1 MHNSIDEL
9 HIFTLNVG
17 YAYHNADW
25 NWQNVRS
32 PFARLYYVTEG
43 EAKIDIDGEV
53 HTLTPEHLYFIPAF
67 TKHTNICTG
76 VFAHY
81 YLHIYEEAATSM
93 LDEWQ
98 YPVEIP
104 ATSADLHLFKR
115 MCELFPNCALPA
127 SNPSTYDNHQTLSQN
142 LHSNLIRPL
151 GEKMESRGIVFLL
164 LSRFIS
170 LATPKS
176 HVKDSRISEAITY
189 IKDNIGSRIEISK
202 LADMACMSKDHF
214 TRMFRKETGETPNQ
228 YIILRKMEKAELLI
242 VTTEMSVKSIANAL
256 GYDDSSYFNRLF
268 RKQTGVTPQQYRDR
282 QM

>member
-1 MHNSIDEL
+1 MHSSIDEL

-43 EAKIDIDGEV
+43 EAQIDIDGV
-53 HTLTPEHLYFIPAF
+53 VYTLKPEHLYFIPAF

-98 YPVEIP
+98 YPVELS
-104 ATSADLHLFKR
+104 ATPTDLYLFKR
-115 MCELFPNCALPA
+115 MCELFPDRALPA
-127 SNPSTYDNHQTLSQN
+127 SNPTTYDNHQTLAQN
-142 LHSNLIRPL
+142 LQSNLMRPL
-151 GEKMESRGIVFLL
+151 GEKMESRGIVLML
-164 LSRFIS
+164 MSRFIS
-170 LATPKS
+170 VATPKS
-176 HVKDSRISEAITY
+176 RVKDDRISNAITY
-189 IKDNIGSRIEISK
+189 IREHLGSRIEVSE

-242 VTTEMSVKSIANAL
+242 VTTEMSVKSVANAL

-268 RKQTGVTPQQYRDR
+268 RKQTGVTPQQYRES
-282 QM
+282 QI

>member
-1 MHNSIDEL
+1 MHSSIDEL

-43 EAKIDIDGEV
+43 EAMIDIGGV
-53 HTLTPEHLYFIPAF
+53 IHKLTAGHLYLIPAF
-67 TKHTNICTG
+67 TKHSNICTG

-98 YPVEIP
+98 YPVELP
-104 ATSADLHLFKR
+104 AMPTDLHLFKR
-115 MCELFPNCALPA
+115 MCELFPDRALPA
-127 SNPSTYDNHQTLSQN
+127 SNPTTYDNHQTLAQN
-142 LHSNLIRPL
+142 LQSNLMRPL
-151 GEKMESRGIVFLL
+151 GEKMESRGIVLL
-164 LSRFIS
+164 LMSRFIS
-170 LATPKS
+170 VATPKS
-176 HVKDSRISEAITY
+176 NVKDDRISNAINY
-189 IKDNIGSRIEISK
+189 IREHLGSRIEVGE
-202 LADMACMSKDHF
+202 LADMSCMSKDHF
-214 TRMFRKETGETPNQ
+214 TRMFRRETGETPNQ

-242 VTTEMSVKSIANAL
+242 VTTDMSVKSVANAL

-268 RKQTGVTPQQYRDR
+268 RKQTGVTPQQYRES
-282 QM
+282 QI

>member
-43 EAKIDIDGEV
+43 EAQIDIDGV
-53 HTLTPEHLYFIPAF
+53 VYTLRPEHLYFIPAF

-104 ATSADLHLFKR
+104 AMPADLHMFKR
-115 MCELFPNCALPA
+115 MCDLFPNCALPA
-127 SNPSTYDNHQTLSQN
+127 SNPSTYDNHQTLAQN

-170 LATPKS
+170 LASPKS

-189 IKDNIGSRIEISK
+189 IRDNIGSRIEISK

-214 TRMFRKETGETPNQ
+214 TRMFRK
-228 YIILRKMEKAELLI
+228 
-242 VTTEMSVKSIANAL
+242 
-256 GYDDSSYFNRLF
+256 
-268 RKQTGVTPQQYRDR
+268 QTGVTPQQYRDR

>member
-43 EAKIDIDGEV
+43 EAQIDIDGV
-53 HTLTPEHLYFIPAF
+53 VYTLRPEHLYFIPAF

-98 YPVEIP
+98 YPVELP
-104 ATSADLHLFKR
+104 AMPTDLHLFKR
-115 MCELFPNCALPA
+115 MCELFPDRALPA
-127 SNPSTYDNHQTLSQN
+127 SNPTTYDNHQTLAQN
-142 LHSNLIRPL
+142 LQSNLMRPL
-151 GEKMESRGIVFLL
+151 GEKMESRGIVLL
-164 LSRFIS
+164 LMSRFIS
-170 LATPKS
+170 VATPKS
-176 HVKDSRISEAITY
+176 NVKDDRISNAINY
-189 IKDNIGSRIEISK
+189 IREHLGSRIEVGE
-202 LADMACMSKDHF
+202 LADMSCMSKDHF
-214 TRMFRKETGETPNQ
+214 TRMFRRETGETPNQ

-242 VTTEMSVKSIANAL
+242 VTTDMSVKSVANAL

-268 RKQTGVTPQQYRDR
+268 RKQTGVTPQQYRES
-282 QM
+282 QI